1 MTKQVTLDPAG
12 ERLHG
17 LLGYVEQVVRLDE
30 RATMRLGEHRLPTGQ
45 AFTLHQHELHALP
58 GVRHDLVDEEGPIWL
73 AVERLRRSGPPA
85 PPETAAEWLE
95 LAPDPERRPQLR
107 PFLIRTVPAGEKDA
121 LVSDGLARAED
132 CAEALAQPDKD
143 VRLWDVRLRLEDRD
157 DLRTAAEAW
166 ITERWLPWS
175 LAEGP
180 VRRSLALY
188 QRLFEVAQLSELGG
202 GERPFELVWG
212 IGLARW
218 RKDAQE
224 IDLPLVERL
233 VEIEVDDA
241 GGAEI
246 RVRPRAAAAAVNLRA
261 YEELGVEGVTLAHD
275 AARRAIAI
283 LDPDEGISPY
293 RRDSF
298 EPILRSCQARL
309 DVEGG
314 YLPDRLTLAPG
325 EPVPAAG
332 ENLSVS
338 DRWVLFA
345 RRRSDSFLL
354 ADIENLK
361 RSVERAAQEHG
372 LPGPARTLVMGPAD
386 EPSRDFWRPL
396 SDRVGG
402 TAERAP
408 EPEGASE
415 AGDLFFPKPFN
426 DEQMEIVRR
435 LEATDGIVVQG
446 PPGTGKTHTIS
457 NIICHYMA
465 TGRRILVVSHGEPAL
480 AVLRDQLPDG
490 VRDLAIS
497 ITATEREGFRQLET
511 AVRLLQSVVES
522 IKPSEQARLIR
533 DLEASVVGLRGRLE
547 AVDAEI
553 ERFALRQLSPAF
565 GDERPAELARR
576 VAHSATRHGWF
587 EDRPGDASSE
597 ATPRDEDVAALRT
610 ARLALGT
617 RLEHI
622 DCVLPSVHDLPDGD
636 VLARLH
642 DDLVRSVHLAE
653 AAASEPSIR
662 VRIASLQDVARA
674 LEAAF
679 ELGALRRA
687 KHLSD
692 GAPWLQPLAEDML
705 FATGENRLVDLVRRF
720 AEDARPVARE
730 RERYLGL
737 PVELPEGFGPASQ
750 EVAGIV
756 RRLAADEPVFGF
768 FAFRER
774 SLRPTVDAIRVQGH
788 PPAGPGEWAHVRDH
802 LAWRDAVASLAI
814 RWRALAEEI
823 GAPSVATARELD
835 QLVATLD
842 AVLFEAERA
851 TKVLSA
857 TFAALV
863 PGGGSV
869 RDLWLDRRRLDLV
882 EAAFRN
888 AAAAAQLSASRSE
901 IGRLQTFFPETAG
914 KIGQLARNFLSE
926 AVGRQGVEGEQVS
939 HLWSALRRQ
948 IEDLGQSRAHFDVV
962 REVTE
967 AVHACGAPIWAS
979 RLRREPAK
987 DLADP
992 LLPKEWREAWEWGAM
1007 AAYLGRIDDRDRLR
1021 SLADERVRLDAEVRK
1036 TFEGLVRE
1044 RTFYELGRSM
1054 TGTVRAALMMF
1065 ATALRKT
1072 GKGTGK
1078 GAVRH
1083 RRDARLA
1090 MAQCYAAIPC
1100 WIMPAWRV
1108 AEQLPGE
1115 VGSFD
1120 LVIMDEASQSDIREL
1135 PALLRGRKILV
1146 VGDDKQVSPSAAF
1159 IENAKIDRLEH
1170 GFLKGQP
1177 FRTLLLPGASL
1188 YDLAKVMF
1196 PDKLVMLREH
1206 FRCVEPIIRFS
1217 MQFYPEPL
1225 VPLRVPTAHERLD
1238 PPLVDIYVP
1247 DGRRKGD
1254 KQNPREAEVIVDEIR
1269 KLVDDPS
1276 LARVE
1281 ALDRWRTIGV
1291 VSLIGAKQAALIN
1304 RMLLDELGEE
1314 LVRRHRIA
1322 CGDSATFQGNERD
1335 VVFLSMIAD
1344 PDSKQA
1350 QTATQFEQRFN
1361 VALSRA
1367 RDRLV
1372 LVRSVREDE
1381 LKPDDL
1387 KARVIRH
1394 FREPMAGAEARSGD
1408 LEAHCDSDFER
1419 DVLRRLVERGYRVIP
1434 QVGALGYRID
1444 LVVEGVNGRRLAVE
1458 CDGDR
1463 YHGPERWADDMRRQR
1478 ILERVGWRFWRCWS
1492 SSFTLDPDGCMLD
1505 LFETLE
1511 RSGIEPGGAAE
1522 SQPSYTAHRTAPTS
1536 RERAEGRP
1544 EAGASQDLLEPRAE
1558 CDPLERA
1565 GTPKSVPSKEGIRA
1579 GDRVVVRYLDD
1590 NRTATFTL
1598 GHGSHD
1604 EVNGQLPI
1612 SSPLGSKLL
1621 GVSEEDEIEFDAG
1634 GRIRRVLV
1642 LRTER
1647 PRAAL

>member
-1 MTKQVTLDPAG
+1 MADPASG
-12 ERLHG
+12 RLHD

-30 RATMRLGEHRLPTGQ
+30 RAAMRLSEHRLPTGQ
-45 AFTLHQHELHALP
+45 AFILHQHELHALP

-73 AVERLRRSGPPA
+73 SVQRLWRSAAPA
-85 PPETAAEWLE
+85 PPEEAAEWLE
-95 LAPDPERRPQLR
+95 LAPDPERRPRLL
-107 PFLIRTVPAGEKDA
+107 PFLIQTIPMAEKNA
-121 LVSDGLARAED
+121 LVSAGLARVED
-132 CAEALAQPDKD
+132 CSEAPIQPEKD
-143 VRLWDVRLRLEDRD
+143 VHLWDVRLRIEDRAD
-157 DLRTAAEAW
+157 VQAAAEAW

-180 VRRSLALY
+180 VRHSLALY

-202 GERPFELVWG
+202 GDRPFELVWG
-212 IGLARW
+212 MGLARW
-218 RKDAQE
+218 KKDDRE

-233 VEIEVDDA
+233 IEIEVDDA

-246 RVRPRAAAAAVNLRA
+246 RIRPRAAAAAVNLRA
-261 YEELGVEGVTLAHD
+261 YEDMGVEGVMLAHD
-275 AARRAIAI
+275 AARRAIAV

-293 RRDSF
+293 RRDDF

-314 YLPDRLTLAPG
+314 YLPDRLTLAPH
-325 EPVPAAG
+325 EPVPGAG
-332 ENLSVS
+332 ENLTVS
-338 DRWVLFA
+338 DRWVVFA
-345 RRRSDSFLL
+345 RNRSDSFLL

-361 RSVERAAQEHG
+361 RSVKRAAEEHD

-386 EPSRDFWRPL
+386 KPSDDLWRPL

-402 TAERAP
+402 TVDQAP
-408 EPEGASE
+408 ESVGAAE
-415 AGDLFFPKPFN
+415 VGDLFFPKPFN

-465 TGRRILVVSHGEPAL
+465 TGRRVLVVSHGEPAL

-497 ITATEREGFRQLET
+497 ITATEREGFRQLEA

-522 IKPSEQARLIR
+522 IKPSEQSRLIR
-533 DLEASVVGLRGRLE
+533 DLEASVVGLRGRLNE
-547 AVDAEI
+547 VDAEI

-576 VAHSATRHGWF
+576 VTLSAVRHDWF
-587 EDRPGDASSE
+587 EDRPGDASLD
-597 ATPRDEDVAALRT
+597 AMPRDEDVAGLRT
-610 ARLALGT
+610 ARLALGA

-622 DCVLPSVHDLPDGD
+622 DCALPSIHDLPDGD
-636 VLARLH
+636 VIARLH
-642 DDLVRSVHLAE
+642 DDLVRSIHLAE
-653 AAASEPSIR
+653 EAASDPSIR
-662 VRIASLQDVARA
+662 VRIMSPKNVAQA
-674 LEAAF
+674 LEAAS
-679 ELGALRRA
+679 ELGSLRRA
-687 KHLSD
+687 KDLVD
-692 GAPWLQPLAEDML
+692 DAPWLRALAEDIL
-705 FATGENRLVDLVRRF
+705 FAADENRIVDLVRRF
-720 AEDARPVARE
+720 AEDARPIALE

-737 PVELPEGFGPASQ
+737 PVELPEALEPSSQ
-750 EVAGIV
+750 EIAGIV
-756 RRLAADEPVFGF
+756 RRLAAEEPVFGF
-768 FAFRER
+768 FAFREK
-774 SLRPTVDAIRVQGH
+774 SLRPIVDAIRVQGR
-788 PPAGPGEWAHVRDH
+788 PPVGPGDWAHVRDH

-814 RWRALAEEI
+814 RWRALADEI
-823 GAPSVATARELD
+823 GASPFATARELG
-835 QLVATLD
+835 QLVGTLD
-842 AVLFEAERA
+842 AILVGAERA
-851 TKVLSA
+851 TRVLGEA
-857 TFAALV
+857 FADLV

-882 EAAFRN
+882 EKAFRN
-888 AAAAAQLSASRSE
+888 AAAAAQLSASRNE
-901 IGRLQTFFPETAG
+901 IDRLQNLFPETAG
-914 KIGQLARNFLSE
+914 KIGQLARDVLSE
-926 AVGRQGVEGEQVS
+926 AVGRQGVGAEQIS
-939 HLWSALRRQ
+939 SLWSALRRQ
-948 IEDLGQSRAHFDVV
+948 IDDLGQGRGYFEVV
-962 REVTE
+962 RSITEVIRLG
-967 AVHACGAPIWAS
+967 GAPVWAS
-979 RLRREPAK
+979 RLRREPAQ
-987 DLADP
+987 DTTDP
-992 LLPKEWREAWEWGAM
+992 LLPGDWREAWEWAVT
-1007 AAYLGRIDDRDRLR
+1007 AAYLRRIDDRDRLR
-1021 SLADERVRLDAEVRK
+1021 TLADERVRLDAEVRK
-1036 TFEGLVRE
+1036 TFERLVRE

-1078 GAVRH
+1078 GAGRH

-1217 MQFYPEPL
+1217 MEFYPEPL

-1238 PPLVDIYVP
+1238 PPLIDIYVP

-1254 KQNPREAEVIVDEIR
+1254 KQNPREAEVIVAEIR

-1276 LARVE
+1276 LARIE
-1281 ALDRWRTIGV
+1281 AQDRWRTIGV
-1291 VSLIGAKQAALIN
+1291 VSLIGSKQAALVN
-1304 RMLLDELGEE
+1304 KMLLEELGED

-1350 QTATQFEQRFN
+1350 QTATQFAQRFN
-1361 VALSRA
+1361 VAMSRA

-1372 LVRSVREDE
+1372 LVRSVQEDE

-1394 FREPMAGAEARSGD
+1394 FRDPMAGVEARTGD
-1408 LEAHCDSDFER
+1408 LEALCDSDFER
-1419 DVLRRLVERGYRVIP
+1419 DVLRRLVGRGYRVLP

-1444 LVVEGVNGRRLAVE
+1444 LVVEGANGRRLAVE

-1492 SSFTLDPDGCMLD
+1492 SSFILDPDGCMLD

-1511 RSGIEPGGAAE
+1511 RAGIEPGGAAE
-1522 SQPSYTAHRTAPTS
+1522 LQSGYTLHLTAARSGDTVGRLHDASPNDSAIEPSADHDLQVGS
-1536 RERAEGRP
+1536 GKLKGDHS
-1544 EAGASQDLLEPRAE
+1544 AG
-1558 CDPLERA
+1558 
-1565 GTPKSVPSKEGIRA
+1565 GVKA
-1579 GDRVVVRYLDD
+1579 GDRIVLRYLDD
-1590 NRTATFTL
+1590 NKTVTFTL
-1598 GHGSHD
+1598 AHGHHD
-1604 EVNGQLPI
+1604 EANGRLPVN
-1612 SSPLGSKLL
+1612 SPLGSKLL

-1647 PRAAL
+1647 PQAPH